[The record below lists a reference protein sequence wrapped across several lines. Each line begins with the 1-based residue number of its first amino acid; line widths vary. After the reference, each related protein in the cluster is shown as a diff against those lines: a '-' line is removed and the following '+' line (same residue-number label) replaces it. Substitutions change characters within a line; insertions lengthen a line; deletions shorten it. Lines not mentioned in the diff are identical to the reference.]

1 MIPTFLEYWVFSEIF
16 LPKSFKM
23 DSLANINFSYTKAP
37 NEFIPL
43 LSDSL
48 TVMKRVNYI
57 FLMQIRVYIAKQLF
71 DNMEAIEVM
80 LILLTQ
86 GFMNSFSRNRFSI
99 PSLKLVIL
107 TTEDHQSLS
116 ADEGLTITT

>member
-1 MIPTFLEYWVFSEIF
+1 
-16 LPKSFKM
+16 M

-48 TVMKRVNYI
+48 TVKKRVNYI

-116 ADEGLTITT
+116 ADEGLTITTWCATSPFFK